1 MRLLSFNGLSAV
13 LLVGGATISHAQGG
27 RGGGPEP
34 TIKPGEE
41 CPAGM
46 TEIRPLRCM
55 APQIA
60 APSILDY
67 RPRSTLVTAEHKVAR
82 AKFPAIDFHGHPQA
96 LLSSAEGLAT
106 LKAAM
111 DSLNLGLMIA
121 AENQSGERL
130 TRTLSLVNASPLKGR
145 VAVFTGIDLQNV
157 GPGWAE
163 RAIARLEADVKAGA
177 VGIGEIG

>member
-1 MRLLSFNGLSAV
+1 MRTASLAVVLLSII
-13 LLVGGATISHAQGG
+13 GATTSAQG
-27 RGGGPEP
+27 RGGGPET

-55 APQIA
+55 APQIPP
-60 APSILDY
+60 PSILDY

-82 AKFPAIDFHGHPQA
+82 AKFPAIDFHGHPQG
-96 LLSSAEGLAT
+96 LLTSAEGLAT

-130 TRTLSLVNASPLKGR
+130 TRT
-145 VAVFTGIDLQNV
+145 
-157 GPGWAE
+157 
-163 RAIARLEADVKAGA
+163 
-177 VGIGEIG
+177 